1 MKIAYISLT
10 SFSDCDMPLI
20 RELISMG
27 IDITY
32 YVIMSDRTKKGGMI
46 NIDKVK
52 NYCGIL
58 PASDYP
64 ALSTLS
70 PYIDLSKVRI
80 ANMIVAH
87 SYVPSTFRLAYKLKN
102 ELKKQDFDVIHIT
115 WPLDYPFYQLFF
127 LRIPFVMTVHDPI
140 PHSNDE
146 TIRDKFKRWATFKRV
161 NRFIL
166 LNNTQK
172 QEFKKRYN
180 IKDENIKMSKLG
192 IYTHLQDVP
201 IQSPIV
207 DGDYILFVGTILPY
221 KGVRYIVEAMNE
233 IRKSHKNIRLV
244 VAGKGKPDFDIHP
257 YVESGQV
264 VFINRFITNEELSSL
279 IYHSKFVCCPYK
291 DATQSGVVM
300 SAFALYKPVLAT
312 KVGALHETIVD
323 GRHGLLVTPCDS
335 NALAEAAKAL
345 LTGDT
350 LVRMSE
356 NIRRDFTQGEK
367 SWQSIAQENIV
378 VYANDTIQ
386 Q

>member
-20 RELISMG
+20 KELIGQG

-32 YVIMSDRTKKGGMI
+32 YMIISDRTKKGGMI
-46 NIDKVK
+46 NINKVK
-52 NYCGIL
+52 DFCGVL

-64 ALSTLS
+64 ELSCLS
-70 PYIDLSKVRI
+70 SYIDLSKVRV

-87 SYVPSTFRLAYKLKN
+87 SYAPSTFQLAYKLKK
-102 ELKKQDFDVIHIT
+102 ELKKQDFDVIHLT
-115 WPLDYPFYQLFF
+115 WPLDYPFYQLFS

-146 TIRDKFKRWATFKRV
+146 TIRNKFKRWATFKRV

-172 QEFKKRYN
+172 QEFEKRYN
-180 IKDENIKMSKLG
+180 INEKNIKMSRLG
-192 IYTHLQDVP
+192 IYTHLQDMP
-201 IQSPIV
+201 IQPSIV

-221 KGVRYIVEAMNE
+221 KGVKYIVEAMNE
-233 IRKSHKNIRLV
+233 IKKTHKNIKLV
-244 VAGKGKPDFDIHP
+244 VAGKGTPDFDIHP
-257 YVESGQV
+257 YVKNGQV
-264 VFINRFITNEELSSL
+264 IFINRFITNEELSSL

-312 KVGALHETIVD
+312 KVGALHETIAD
-323 GRHGLLVTPCDS
+323 GRHGSLVTPCDS

-345 LTGDT
+345 LASDT
-350 LVRMSE
+350 LERMSDK
-356 NIRRDFTQGEK
+356 IRWDFSHGERA
-367 SWQSIAQENIV
+367 WQSIAQENIE
-378 VYANDTIQ
+378 VYANAII
-386 Q
+386 

>member
-20 RELISMG
+20 KELIGQG

-32 YVIMSDRTKKGGMI
+32 YMIISDRTKKGGMI
-46 NIDKVK
+46 NINKVK
-52 NYCGIL
+52 DFCGVL

-64 ALSTLS
+64 ELSCLS
-70 PYIDLSKVRI
+70 SYIDLSKVRV

-87 SYVPSTFRLAYKLKN
+87 SYAPSTFQLAYKLKK
-102 ELKKQDFDVIHIT
+102 ELKKQDFDVIHLT
-115 WPLDYPFYQLFF
+115 WPLDYPFYQLFS

-146 TIRDKFKRWATFKRV
+146 TIRNKFKRWATFKRV

-172 QEFKKRYN
+172 QEFEKRYN
-180 IKDENIKMSKLG
+180 INEKNIKMSRLG
-192 IYTHLQDVP
+192 IYTHLQDMP
-201 IQSPIV
+201 IQPSIV

-221 KGVRYIVEAMNE
+221 KGVKYIVEAMNE
-233 IRKSHKNIRLV
+233 IKKTHKNIKLV
-244 VAGKGKPDFDIHP
+244 VAGKGTPDFDIHP
-257 YVESGQV
+257 YVKNGQV
-264 VFINRFITNEELSSL
+264 IFINRFITNEELSSL

-312 KVGALHETIVD
+312 KVGALHETIAD
-323 GRHGLLVTPCDS
+323 GRHGSLVTPCDS

-345 LTGDT
+345 LASDT
-350 LVRMSE
+350 LERMSD
-356 NIRRDFTQGEK
+356 NIRWDFSHGERA
-367 SWQSIAQENIV
+367 WQSIAQENIE
-378 VYANDTIQ
+378 VYANAII
-386 Q
+386 